1 MTISLSRE
9 EFLQLGVTLGG
20 NWSNIQVERMSS
32 RTRKEKFLDFFYASP
47 KTIKQIFRDIQHQ
60 DLGENR
66 IEKPDPCDFLGAF
79 YFLKKYP
86 TKQSQAGFLACSAR
100 VALPKAWQY
109 VRAIQALK
117 EKTIKWIFDED
128 APINNL
134 DEFFM
139 LTVDGVHCRIHE
151 PRFLPSSGW
160 YSPKFNH
167 AGLSYEIAV
176 SVYHEKICWIN
187 GPFPAGQNDMK
198 IFKQGGGPNE
208 KARKNFIENPVGMY
222 CAVYSTVCTVGTR
235 GENM

>member
-1 MTISLSRE
+1 
-9 EFLQLGVTLGG
+9 
-20 NWSNIQVERMSS
+20 MSS

-100 VALPKAWQY
+100 VALPKAAWQY

-167 AGLSYEIAV
+167 AGLSYVYQETRRNRDSNYWLVKKKKKEKKKLAKLQGKKHVEDDNDFYDPVLSFV
-176 SVYHEKICWIN
+176 SLNNWSYPE
-187 GPFPAGQNDMK
+187 
-198 IFKQGGGPNE
+198 E
-208 KARKNFIENPVGMY
+208 
-222 CAVYSTVCTVGTR
+222 
-235 GENM
+235 